1 MSGVRGM
8 TRSGFFRRALG
19 YIAAVFGIQL
29 ATPRIVSGENGKII
43 LAANLFIG
51 KAPLSGEVVV
61 RVPDSA
67 QVVPLILSDNKSR
80 EMMRITSDFRLVFAD
95 DVTPREAAKEFAYWV
110 NHHIK
115 PKGGLRP

>member
-29 ATPRIVSGENGKII
+29 ATPRIVSGGNGKIV
-43 LAANLFIG
+43 LAADHFIG
-51 KAPLSGEVVV
+51 KAPSSGEVMIKVTD
-61 RVPDSA
+61 PA

-110 NHHIK
+110 NHYVK
-115 PKGGLRP
+115 PKGEG